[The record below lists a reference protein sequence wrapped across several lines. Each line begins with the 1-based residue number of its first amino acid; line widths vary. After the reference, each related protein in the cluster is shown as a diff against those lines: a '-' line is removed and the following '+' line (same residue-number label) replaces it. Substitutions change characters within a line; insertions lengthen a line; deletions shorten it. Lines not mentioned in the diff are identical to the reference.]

1 MTEGA
6 DIFDNDGSNTGTARW
21 VTLAEAAA
29 AVGLSSE
36 TIRRAAKGGTIRG
49 QRAGD
54 SQNAMWLVHLEDVEA
69 RWGDKGSV
77 PQAEVDDP
85 DRGLNSDDMLGATRE
100 GMAAPPRTQEDDS
113 SKTPDFQTETTE
125 PNLDVVEPIHPERAQ
140 TPMVTS
146 CEIRRTGR
154 VWAKL
159 LSTDLK
165 LIVEGQESA
174 RIRTSFR
181 RTDRNDV
188 AFREAVALRQT
199 RVVFANSPPWLIRA
213 VEPGPRG
220 GKTMIFGNTREMLHP
235 IISRVITVFEND
247 QPIASSDGPIPTM
260 PLKGSGKGSCVAV
273 AVGKRFTLSP
283 PWRADRGTIDKQA
296 TLLSYGFWDTTWS
309 VKAREPV
316 PLSVVLLY
324 WHVLLGD
331 WQDPGQDGAG
341 AASGG

>member
-1 MTEGA
+1 
-6 DIFDNDGSNTGTARW
+6 
-21 VTLAEAAA
+21 
-29 AVGLSSE
+29 
-36 TIRRAAKGGTIRG
+36 
-49 QRAGD
+49 
-54 SQNAMWLVHLEDVEA
+54 MWLVHLEDVEA
-69 RWGDKGSV
+69 RWRDKDSI
-77 PQAEVDDP
+77 PEAEVDDP
-85 DRGLNSDDMLGATRE
+85 DRGLNSYDMLGAARE
-100 GMAAPPRTQEDDS
+100 GVAAPPPAPDDDS
-113 SKTPDFQTETTE
+113 SKTPDVQTEATE
-125 PNLDVVEPIHPERAQ
+125 PNLDVVESTHPERAQ

-159 LSTDLK
+159 LATDLK

-174 RIRTSFR
+174 RIRTTFQ

-199 RVVFANSPPWLIRA
+199 RVVFANRPPWLIRA

-220 GKTMIFGNTREMLHP
+220 GKTTIFGNTKEMLHP

-260 PLKGSGKGSCVAV
+260 PLKGSGKGSCLAV
-273 AVGKRFTLSP
+273 AVGHRGRMFPWSPKHYTLSP

-296 TLLSYGFWDTTWS
+296 TLQSSGFWNTAWS

-331 WQDPGQDGAG
+331 WQDPGQDGGAG
-341 AASGG
+341 SADGG